1 MKESIM
7 VTHDTGNLNKEIEII
22 KKEKMGVLELKSTVI
37 KKDKNPLD
45 EINSRYKINR
55 YKMAEERISEL
66 ENRAAEDRLIN
77 RNNPKKKIRK
87 IIEEKWVVSEIPV
100 GQYPTCQHMYDES
113 LTKRGKKGVENIFEQ

>member
-1 MKESIM
+1 M

-87 IIEEKWVVSEIPV
+87 IIEEK
-100 GQYPTCQHMYDES
+100 
-113 LTKRGKKGVENIFEQ
+113 